1 MKATKKW
8 LSGLGI
14 MALGLVLASCGTQ
27 THSKSKAS
35 NKTLTV
41 TASQAIATA
50 DPNKADD
57 VVSEAAIAQ
66 FMEGLYTT
74 NTKGKVIPAIATKVV
89 KPTNGGKRYTFT
101 LRHNAKWSNG
111 QKVTAA
117 DFVYAFQRQVD
128 PTTKSQE
135 IGHLTEVQ
143 NAAAITAG
151 KKPVKSLGI
160 KALGKYKLQITLSQ
174 KTPYFNYRLAT
185 ELYPLNPTF
194 TQKYGNKYGTTAAK
208 TLSNGPYML
217 KDWDGTSDTWK
228 YVKNPNYYDQKNVHI
243 NNIKVE
249 TVKTNST
256 AQNLFESKAVQV
268 TQVTGTQVADAKQGA
283 LKKELTVTKL
293 NQLYFMPWNTQRSA
307 TKNVDLRRAVSYA
320 LDRQSLIKNV
330 LKDGSLA
337 ATSLVPTGNTKN
349 PSTGQDFNQDTG
361 NLYPYSPTKAKT
373 YWEKAQA
380 SLGKKTLTLQLL
392 TSDDDVNKSVAEYIQ
407 AAIEKHLDGVKVNVK
422 SVPLTNEISTL
433 SKGNFDFA
441 TLSWSS
447 DFQDPIDFLNKA
459 SVTNSVDFGK
469 FQDASYEKLIAT
481 ITAGDQAKTARYQSM
496 QQAAKLVAE
505 QQGVTPLYQTAAAH
519 LISNKVGGVHFTL
532 LRDALYRYAYW
543 K

>member
-143 NAAAITAG
+143 NATAITAG

-293 NQLYFMPWNTQRSA
+293 NQLYFMPWNTRRSA

-361 NLYPYSPTKAKT
+361 DLYPYSPTKAKT

-380 SLGKKTLTLQLL
+380 SLGKKTLALQLL

-481 ITAGDQAKTARYQSM
+481 ITAGDQTKTARYQSM

>member
-293 NQLYFMPWNTQRSA
+293 NQLYFMPWNTRRSA

>member
-143 NAAAITAG
+143 NAAAIMAG

-208 TLSNGPYML
+208 TLSNGPYIL

-228 YVKNPNYYDQKNVHI
+228 YVKNPNYYD
-243 NNIKVE
+243 
-249 TVKTNST
+249 
-256 AQNLFESKAVQV
+256 
-268 TQVTGTQVADAKQGA
+268 
-283 LKKELTVTKL
+283 
-293 NQLYFMPWNTQRSA
+293 
-307 TKNVDLRRAVSYA
+307 
-320 LDRQSLIKNV
+320 
-330 LKDGSLA
+330 
-337 ATSLVPTGNTKN
+337 
-349 PSTGQDFNQDTG
+349 
-361 NLYPYSPTKAKT
+361 
-373 YWEKAQA
+373 
-380 SLGKKTLTLQLL
+380 
-392 TSDDDVNKSVAEYIQ
+392 
-407 AAIEKHLDGVKVNVK
+407 
-422 SVPLTNEISTL
+422 
-433 SKGNFDFA
+433 
-441 TLSWSS
+441 
-447 DFQDPIDFLNKA
+447 
-459 SVTNSVDFGK
+459 
-469 FQDASYEKLIAT
+469 
-481 ITAGDQAKTARYQSM
+481 
-496 QQAAKLVAE
+496 
-505 QQGVTPLYQTAAAH
+505 
-519 LISNKVGGVHFTL
+519 
-532 LRDALYRYAYW
+532 
-543 K
+543 